1 MIGGS
6 DRRKCDKSAVTAPR
20 GHKLAALPGA
30 PDYKQ
35 PVTETRKL
43 SAGSLLIVAW
53 GVLGVAMLL
62 GQAIYRLAPLAIEPL
77 RGGELSSL
85 QIVAYVGFAGFMGY
99 SEGYRGF
106 QKRFSPKVV
115 TRAIYLMENPRPL
128 HVLFAPA
135 FCMAYFHATKR
146 GLLTSWGVSSMV
158 VVLIILVRGI
168 AQPWRGIIDGGVVLG
183 LSWGVGALLYHTWVA
198 LRGGELDAQPELPIT
213 DAAAAT

>member
-1 MIGGS
+1 M
-6 DRRKCDKSAVTAPR
+6 AAPHS
-20 GHKLAALPGA
+20 HKLAALPGA

-43 SAGSLLIVAW
+43 SAGSLFILAW

-85 QIVAYVGFAGFMGY
+85 QIAAYIGFAGFMGY